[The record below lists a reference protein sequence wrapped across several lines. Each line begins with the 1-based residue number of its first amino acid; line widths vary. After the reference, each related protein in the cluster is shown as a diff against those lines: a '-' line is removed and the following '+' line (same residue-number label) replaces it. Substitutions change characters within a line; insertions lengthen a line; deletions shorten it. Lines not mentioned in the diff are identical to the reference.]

1 MTQAVAQPSGP
12 TRGRWRIFVPTLLL
26 ILAALGWSAFWFW
39 AAARASEAVDVWLAR
54 EAKLGRVYG
63 CGERATRGYPFRI
76 EVECREVSVRL
87 AAEGGDIAATAPRF
101 VALAQVYDPKRLIGE
116 LEGPVAAVLPD
127 GRRADL
133 SFADARA
140 SARVDGRRL
149 ERASLAMTSP
159 RLVVAEDEIGT
170 AAAFEAHLRR
180 APDQAEGT
188 YDLALTL
195 DRSVS
200 PFFELAPVGAGPVS
214 AELQLRASG
223 LEDLRPGPLD
233 ERLRRFA
240 EAGGRARVDL
250 LKVSRGD
257 VAAEARGEAELD
269 GQGRANGKFDV
280 TARGIDELVRS
291 FAGEGDGGLS
301 SLMGAGAKMLGKP
314 AELDG
319 RPATTYRVKLDKGRV
334 LFGPFK
340 LTRLPAAF

>member
-1 MTQAVAQPSGP
+1 MTDAAAPSPGP
-12 TRGRWRIFVPTLLL
+12 SRGRWRLFAPTVLLV
-26 ILAALGWSAFWFW
+26 LAAIGWSIFWFW
-39 AAARASEAVDVWLAR
+39 AAARAGEAVDVWLAR

-63 CGERATRGYPFRI
+63 CGERETTGYPFRI
-76 EVECREVSVRL
+76 EVECRQVGVRL
-87 AAEGGDIAATAPRF
+87 AAEGGEIVATAPRF

-116 LEGPVAAVLPD
+116 LEGPVSATLPD

-140 SARVDGRRL
+140 SAKVEGRTL

-159 RLVVAEDEIGT
+159 RLVVGADEIGT
-170 AAAFEAHLRR
+170 AAALQAHLRR
-180 APDQAEGT
+180 APDQADGT
-188 YDLALTL
+188 YDLAVTL
-195 DRSVS
+195 DTSVS
-200 PFFELAPVGAGPVS
+200 PFFELLPVGAGPVL

-223 LEDLRPGPLD
+223 LEDLRPGSLD

-250 LKVSRGD
+250 LKISRGD

-280 TARGIDELVRS
+280 TARGIDELVRT
-291 FAGEGDGGLS
+291 FAGDGDGGLS
-301 SLMGAGAKMLGKP
+301 SLMGAGAKLLGKP

-334 LFGPFK
+334 LLGPFR
-340 LTRLPAAF
+340 LTRLPPAF